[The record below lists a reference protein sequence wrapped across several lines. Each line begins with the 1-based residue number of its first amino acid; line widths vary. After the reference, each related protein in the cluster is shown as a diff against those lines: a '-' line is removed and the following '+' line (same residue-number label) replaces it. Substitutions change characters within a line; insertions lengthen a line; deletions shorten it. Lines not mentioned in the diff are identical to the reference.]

1 MLYNNVPTV
10 NEENA
15 KLSVVAFYFNLKRF
29 YIFFLANFLF
39 LTLSQAHAPP
49 LRAKFTLHLLILLIS
64 SPKNPKNFVPLSLN

>member
-1 MLYNNVPTV
+1 MMLYINVTTV

-15 KLSVVAFYFNLKRF
+15 ELSVVAFFIQSKTFLY
-29 YIFFLANFLF
+29 FLANFLF